1 MKKHTDRL
9 PHPSPLL
16 PAGEGANAKPKPI
29 DESTMKTFKVLSLLL
44 MYPESDWLTALPEMA
59 LALASEADING
70 DAPSRLAPLFD
81 LLRDTNLIAL
91 QENYVAT
98 FDRNPSHSLH
108 LFEHIHG
115 ESRDRGS
122 AMIDLLSEYWKYDFD
137 ASASEL
143 PDYVP
148 LFLEFLSLLPVEEAL
163 TLLGDAVHVLAA
175 IGRKL
180 DANGSPYATAFQVL
194 EALSPVA
201 AQELAEP
208 PVRDM
213 DEAMELFGPSME
225 GVEPLMNHG
234 PQATVIQMPTSRRQ
248 AANPALISGGN

>member
-1 MKKHTDRL
+1 
-9 PHPSPLL
+9 
-16 PAGEGANAKPKPI
+16 
-29 DESTMKTFKVLSLLL
+29 MKTFKVISILLT
-44 MYPESDWLTALPEMA
+44 YPESDWLAALPELEEA
-59 LALASEADING
+59 LATEADFNG
-70 DAPSRLAPLFD
+70 EARTKLAPLFAQ
-81 LLRDTNLIAL
+81 LQQTELIPL

-122 AMIDLLSEYWKYDFD
+122 AMIDLLEEYWKHDFD
-137 ASASEL
+137 ASATEL

-148 LFLEFLSLLPVEEAL
+148 LFLEFLSLLPSDEAL
-163 TLLGDAVHVLAA
+163 VLLGDAVHVLAT

-180 DANGSPYATAFQVL
+180 DANGSPYATAFQLL

-213 DEAMELFGPSME
+213 DEAMELFGPTTD
-225 GVEPLMNHG
+225 GVEPLMNPV
-234 PQATVIQMPTSRRQ
+234 PQIAVVHMPKPHRQ
-248 AANPALISGGN
+248 AAA

>member
-1 MKKHTDRL
+1 
-9 PHPSPLL
+9 
-16 PAGEGANAKPKPI
+16 
-29 DESTMKTFKVLSLLL
+29 MKTFKVLSLLL
-44 MYPESDWLTALPEMA
+44 CYPESEWLAALPDLESA
-59 LALASEADING
+59 LAAEAGFNG
-70 DAPSRLAPLFD
+70 HADKRLAPLFD
-81 LLRDTNLIAL
+81 LLRQSTLIEL

-122 AMIDLLSEYWKYDFD
+122 AMIDLLEEYWKHDFD
-137 ASASEL
+137 ASATEL

-148 LFLEFLSLLPVEEAL
+148 LFLEFLSLLPAEEARE
-163 TLLGDAVHVLAA
+163 LLGDAVHVLAT

-208 PVRDM
+208 PVHDM
-213 DEAMELFGPSME
+213 DEAMEMFGPSVD
-225 GVEPLMNHG
+225 GIEPLLKPG
-234 PQATVIQMPTSRRQ
+234 PQVSVMQMPTSRRQ
-248 AANPALISGGN
+248 AAA

>member
-1 MKKHTDRL
+1 
-9 PHPSPLL
+9 
-16 PAGEGANAKPKPI
+16 
-29 DESTMKTFKVLSLLL
+29 MKTFKVLSLLL
-44 MYPESDWLTALPEMA
+44 MYPESDWLSALPE
-59 LALASEADING
+59 LEDALASEADVNG
-70 DAPSRLAPLFD
+70 DAHTRLAPLFAQ
-81 LLRDTNLIAL
+81 LRDTHLIAL

-122 AMIDLLSEYWKYDFD
+122 AMIDLLQEYWKHDFD
-137 ASASEL
+137 ASAAEL

-148 LFLEFLSLLPVEEAL
+148 LFLEFLSLLPLDEAL
-163 TLLGDAVHVLAA
+163 ELLGDAVHVLATV
-175 IGRKL
+175 GRKL

-213 DEAMELFGPSME
+213 DEAMEMFGPSVD
-225 GVEPLMNHG
+225 GVEPLLKPG
-234 PQATVIQMPTSRRQ
+234 PQVSVMQMPASRRH
-248 AANPALISGGN
+248 ATA

>member
-1 MKKHTDRL
+1 
-9 PHPSPLL
+9 
-16 PAGEGANAKPKPI
+16 
-29 DESTMKTFKVLSLLL
+29 MKTFKVISLLL
-44 MYPESDWLTALPEMA
+44 CYPESDWLAALPELEDA
-59 LALASEADING
+59 LAAEGDFNG
-70 DAPSRLAPLFD
+70 DARTKLAPLFT
-81 LLRDTNLIAL
+81 LLRQTELIAL

-122 AMIDLLSEYWKYDFD
+122 AMIDLLQEYWKHDFD

-148 LFLEFLSLLPVEEAL
+148 LFLEFLSLLPAEEAL
-163 TLLGDAVHVLAA
+163 ALLGDAVHVLATV
-175 IGRKL
+175 GRKL

-201 AQELAEP
+201 AQQLTEP

-213 DEAMELFGPSME
+213 DEAMEMFGPSVD
-225 GVEPLMNHG
+225 GVEPLIKPG
-234 PQATVIQMPTSRRQ
+234 PQVSVVRMPESRRQ
-248 AANPALISGGN
+248 TAAAPTY

>member
-1 MKKHTDRL
+1 
-9 PHPSPLL
+9 
-16 PAGEGANAKPKPI
+16 
-29 DESTMKTFKVLSLLL
+29 MKTFKVISLLL
-44 MYPESDWLTALPEMA
+44 CYPEADWLAALPELNEA
-59 LALASEADING
+59 LAAETDLNG
-70 DAPSRLAPLFD
+70 DAATRMAPLFAQ
-81 LLRDTNLIAL
+81 LRESSLIAL

-122 AMIDLLSEYWKYDFD
+122 AMIDLLEEYWKRDFD
-137 ASASEL
+137 ASSAEL

-148 LFLEFLSLLPVEEAL
+148 LFLEFLSLLPSEEAL
-163 TLLGDAVHVLAA
+163 ELLGDAVHVLAT

-180 DANGSPYATAFQVL
+180 DANGSPYALAFQVL

-213 DEAMELFGPSME
+213 DEAMEMFGPSVD
-225 GVEPLMNHG
+225 GVEPLLKPG
-234 PQATVIQMPTSRRQ
+234 PQVSVVHMPASRRQ
-248 AANPALISGGN
+248 TATAQTH

>member
-1 MKKHTDRL
+1 
-9 PHPSPLL
+9 
-16 PAGEGANAKPKPI
+16 
-29 DESTMKTFKVLSLLL
+29 MKTFKVISLLL
-44 MYPESDWLTALPEMA
+44 CYPESDWLAVLPELQVA
-59 LALASEADING
+59 LAAETDFNGEAN
-70 DAPSRLAPLFD
+70 AKMAPLFEQ
-81 LLRDTNLIAL
+81 LRETKLIAL

-122 AMIDLLSEYWKYDFD
+122 AMIDLLQEYWKHDFD

-148 LFLEFLSLLPVEEAL
+148 LFLEFLSLLPAEEAL
-163 TLLGDAVHVLAA
+163 ALLGDAVHVLAT

-201 AQELAEP
+201 AQELVEP

-213 DEAMELFGPSME
+213 DEAMEMFGPSMD
-225 GVEPLMNHG
+225 GVEPLMNPG
-234 PQATVIQMPTSRRQ
+234 PQVAVVQMPASRRQ
-248 AANPALISGGN
+248 AAASPAH